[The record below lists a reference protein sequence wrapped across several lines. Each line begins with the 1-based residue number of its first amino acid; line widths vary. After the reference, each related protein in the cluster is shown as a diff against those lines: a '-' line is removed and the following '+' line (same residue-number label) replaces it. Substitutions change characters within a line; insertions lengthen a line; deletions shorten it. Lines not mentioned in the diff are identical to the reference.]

1 MLACYSPVGTLGK
14 GAAKPVGGLAIESQ
28 TDAAD
33 AIRSLVQV
41 VGAFV
46 VMAFTEKDVIRDK
59 RKGIKSD

>member
-1 MLACYSPVGTLGK
+1 M
-14 GAAKPVGGLAIESQ
+14 GGLAIESQ